1 MIAICVSNNRE
12 KPMRHEDA
20 HLVIL
25 KKFVANLF
33 EVLPKLPI
41 ARLLRYLFNSLDP
54 VLDEVRKI

>member
-1 MIAICVSNNRE
+1 
-12 KPMRHEDA
+12 MRHEDA